1 MRGIVLSSPIC
12 GYGKAQTFTTIV
24 NMYLSFLAA
33 VSFIST
39 GAESYKYG
47 MPCTKYHYV
56 KMSNKALSFVVFSP
70 DNPYLAASKAIRT
83 YHRIMK
89 DFIRVLRRFVPPYKK
104 YLVLNIVFNILSA
117 ILNLFSFALIIPI
130 LNLLFK
136 LDTTVYSYM
145 DIAFNPLSWDA
156 WKALPE
162 MLKNN
167 FFWYVSNL
175 IETQGGSITL
185 IVLGLF
191 LVVMTFLKVATMYM
205 AFFTMIPIRTGVVR
219 DIRNQINRKI
229 TQLPLGFFS
238 EERKGDIIAR
248 VSGDVNE
255 IETSIM
261 SSLDMLFKNP
271 ILILIYLIG
280 MIVISW
286 QLTVFVLILL
296 PLAGYLMGQVGKK
309 LKRKSLEGQ
318 QQWGLLMSQIEETL
332 SGLRIIKA
340 FNAEKKIQDRFERS
354 NEEFRRITN
363 RIYRRQQMAHP
374 MSEFLGTATIAIVL
388 WYGGTLILGNNSS
401 IDASTFIYY
410 LVIFYSI
417 INPAKDL
424 SKASYAIQKGLASM
438 ERVDKI
444 LTAETNITNPAQPKP
459 IALAGK
465 ISYNDVWFRYQNDWV
480 LKGINLEIPKG
491 KTVALVGQSGSGK
504 STMVDLLPRFYD
516 VDKGAITVDGTDV
529 RDATLYD
536 LRSLMGNVNQEAILF
551 NDTFFNNIA
560 FGVDNATQQ
569 QVEEAARIANAH
581 DFIMA
586 TDDGYRTNIGDRGGK
601 LSGGQRQRISIARAI
616 LKNPPILILDEATSA
631 LDTESERLVQDALEN
646 LMRNR
651 TTVVI
656 AHRLST
662 IKNAD
667 IICVMHEG
675 LIVER
680 GRHEELLALDG
691 YYKRLCDMQS
701 F

>member
-1 MRGIVLSSPIC
+1 
-12 GYGKAQTFTTIV
+12 
-24 NMYLSFLAA
+24 
-33 VSFIST
+33 
-39 GAESYKYG
+39 
-47 MPCTKYHYV
+47 
-56 KMSNKALSFVVFSP
+56 
-70 DNPYLAASKAIRT
+70 
-83 YHRIMK
+83 MK
-89 DFIRVLRRFVPPYKK
+89 DFLRILRRFVPPYKK
-104 YLVLNIVFNILSA
+104 FMVLNIVFNILSA

-130 LNLLFK
+130 LQILFK
-136 LDTTVYSYM
+136 ITEAHYTFMEWNFRIGEWDT
-145 DIAFNPLSWDA
+145 

-162 MLKNN
+162 VLKNN
-167 FFWYVSNL
+167 FFWYVTDL
-175 IETQGGSITL
+175 IDTRGGSFAL
-185 IVLGLF
+185 IILGIF
-191 LVVMTFLKVATMYM
+191 LIVMTFLKVSTMYL

-219 DIRNQINRKI
+219 DIRNQINKKI
-229 TQLPLGFFS
+229 TELSLGFFS

-255 IETSIM
+255 IEASIM

-271 ILILIYLIG
+271 ILILIYLAG
-280 MIVISW
+280 MILISW

-296 PLAGYLMGQVGKK
+296 PLAGYIMGQVGKK

-318 QQWGLLMSQIEETL
+318 QQWGFLMSQIEETL
-332 SGLRIIKA
+332 GGLRIIKA
-340 FNAEKKIQDRFERS
+340 FNAEKKIQERFEKS
-354 NEEFRRITN
+354 NERFRRLTN

-374 MSEFLGTATIAIVL
+374 MSEFLGTATIVVVL
-388 WYGGTLILGNNSS
+388 WYGGTLILSNNSP
-401 IDASTFIYY
+401 IDAPTFIYY

-424 SKASYAIQKGLASM
+424 SKSVYTIQKGLASM

-444 LTAETNITNPAQPKP
+444 LKAETEIHDPASPRP
-459 IALAGK
+459 IALNDK
-465 ISYNDVWFRYQNDWV
+465 ISYKDVWFKYQNEWV
-480 LKGINLEIPKG
+480 LKGIDLEIPKG

-504 STMVDLLPRFYD
+504 STLVDLLPRFYD
-516 VDKGAITVDGTDV
+516 VNKGSICVDDTDI
-529 RDATLYD
+529 RDARLYD
-536 LRSLMGNVNQEAILF
+536 LRGLMGNVNQEAILF
-551 NDTFFNNIA
+551 NDTFFNNIS
-560 FGVDNATQQ
+560 FGVEGATQA

-586 TDDGYRTNIGDRGGK
+586 SEEGYHTSIGDRGGK

-651 TTVVI
+651 TTIVI

-662 IKNAD
+662 IRNAD
-667 IICVMHEG
+667 EICVMHEG
-675 LIVER
+675 EIVER